1 MLTDLLHK
9 LATLTRSTGLPV
21 VRNGRLVWRVAPAGA
36 ALFGPAGPQ
45 LARWVADGLAVVVKA
60 NPARTVYR
68 VELPTDTV
76 FVKHC
81 RVTGPRAWGREWI
94 RPPKARLEFDNATA
108 LRSRGVPAIEPLA
121 WGAND
126 TLWPG
131 QSYLITRGVA
141 AVPFLDYLDGAF
153 ASLPPADQRATGHQ
167 LTVALAE
174 FFARLHDAGIAHPD
188 PHPGNLLLEMPACR
202 VPRFTLLDLHAVRV
216 GPPLAWPKSR
226 ANLALFNRFFQLR
239 ASRPERARFWHHY
252 RRTRAALP
260 VPSPDELRVQARELE
275 AETHASNLH
284 LWAKREGRWLGSNR
298 TLRRVKRGEVRGL
311 AVRDVPDCALRAL
324 LENPDAVF
332 ARPGTRTF
340 KDSKTSTV
348 AAFDLVTPTGPVP
361 VVLKRVNVR
370 TPIEPLKNL
379 VRRSAV
385 VRSWVNGHTLR
396 DRGVPTPRPLAVFHR
411 YRRGLPR
418 EGYLL
423 TELVPGAVPL
433 EAAPV
438 PAVPRDVLVALAR
451 ELRAMHDRGVSHR
464 DLKASNV
471 LLANGREPVL
481 IDLVGVRTIDAI
493 GAPRRAKELARLNA
507 SFLAAPA
514 VTRAERLRF
523 LQAYLGAGPAFQVGW
538 KSWWALV
545 SRATAEK
552 VARNRRSGRVL
563 G

>member
-1 MLTDLLHK
+1 MLADLLHK
-9 LATLTRSTGLPV
+9 LATLTRPTGLPV
-21 VRNGRLVWRVAPAGA
+21 VRDGRLVWRVAPAGA
-36 ALFGPAGPQ
+36 AVFGPGGPQ
-45 LARWVADGLAVVVKA
+45 LARWVADGLAAVVKA

-81 RVTGPRAWGREWI
+81 RITGPRAWAREWI

-108 LRSRGVPAIEPLA
+108 LRMRGVPAIEPLA
-121 WGAND
+121 WGTND
-126 TLWPG
+126 TRWPG
-131 QSYLITRGVA
+131 ESYLVTRGVA
-141 AVPFLDYLDGAF
+141 AVPFLDYLETEF
-153 ASLPPADQRATGHQ
+153 AALPPAEQRAAGQQ

-202 VPRFTLLDLHAVRV
+202 IPRLTLLDLHAVRL
-216 GPPLAWPKSR
+216 GPPLSWPRSL

-252 RRTRAALP
+252 RRTRASLP
-260 VPSPDELRVQARELE
+260 LPSPAELRAQARELE
-275 AETHASNLH
+275 RETHASNLH

-298 TLRRVKRGEVRGL
+298 TLRRVKRGDVRGL
-311 AVRDVPDCALRAL
+311 AVRDVPDYALRAV

-332 ARPGTRTF
+332 AQPGTRVL
-340 KDSKTSTV
+340 KDGKTSTV
-348 AAFDLVTPTGPVP
+348 AAFELPSPAGPVP

-370 TPIEPLKNL
+370 TAAEPLKNF

-396 DRGVPTPRPLAVFHR
+396 DRSLPTPRPLAVFQR
-411 YRRGLPR
+411 YRRGLPT

-423 TELVPGAVPL
+423 TEVVPAAVPL
-433 EAAPV
+433 DAAPGC
-438 PAVPRDVLVALAR
+438 VPRGVLVDLAR
-451 ELRAMHDRGVSHR
+451 TLRAMHDRGVSHR

-471 LLANGREPVL
+471 LLANGRDPVL
-481 IDLVGVRTIDAI
+481 IDLVGVRTVAAV
-493 GAPRRAKELARLNA
+493 GVARRAKELARLNA

-523 LQAYLGAGPAFQVGW
+523 LRAYLAAGPAFQVGW
-538 KSWWALV
+538 KSWWELV
-545 SRATAEK
+545 SRATADK
-552 VARNRRSGRVL
+552 VARNRRAGRSL